1 MPPELTTMEKPKTAG
16 FVDSTYRNA
25 NARRIA
31 EEEAEM
37 LNLMQPNRRAVSNKR
52 SKQNQKVLQKSNR
65 LMLRSLRQEKNAH
78 TRNGMMTFA
87 SSKATLQQ
95 N

>member
-16 FVDSTYRNA
+16 FVDSNYRNA

-31 EEEAEM
+31 EEEAERKK
-37 LNLMQPNRRAVSNKR
+37 QVSSKRSNK
-52 SKQNQKVLQKSNR
+52 KVLQKSNR
-65 LMLRSLRQEKNAH
+65 LKLRSLTQGKNVH
-78 TRNGMMTFA
+78 TGNGMMTFV
-87 SSKATLQQ
+87 SFKLTLQQ